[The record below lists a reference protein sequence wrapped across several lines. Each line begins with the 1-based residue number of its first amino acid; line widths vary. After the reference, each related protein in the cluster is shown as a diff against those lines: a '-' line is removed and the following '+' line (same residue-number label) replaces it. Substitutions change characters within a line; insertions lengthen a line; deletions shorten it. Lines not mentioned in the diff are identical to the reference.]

1 MSSSPTPKSPMP
13 PTDEMNDKFADE
25 AAPDASVAEFASSPD
40 SLLVQ
45 GEAQSGNWDSV
56 ELQRISTY
64 RLQQQQTVG
73 NCQDRPPKEQWLPL
87 GAGKPYPASLPD
99 PEDYVVE
106 FEGADDP
113 MHPQNWEMRK
123 KFVARRLFLYRGEW

>member
-1 MSSSPTPKSPMP
+1 MSSSPGQKSPMP
-13 PTDEMNDKFADE
+13 PTDEMNDKVADE
-25 AAPDASVAEFASSPD
+25 AAPDASVAEFVSSPA
-40 SLLVQ
+40 SLVQ
-45 GEAQSGNWDSV
+45 GEAQSGSWDSV

-73 NCQDRPPKEQWLPL
+73 SYQDRLPKEQWLPL

-99 PEDYVVE
+99 PENYVVE

-123 KFVARRLFLYRGEW
+123 KLVARCLFLYRGEW

>member
-1 MSSSPTPKSPMP
+1 MP
-13 PTDEMNDKFADE
+13 PTDETNDKLTDE
-25 AAPDASVAEFASSPD
+25 AAPDASVAEIARSPAS
-40 SLLVQ
+40 LVQ
-45 GEAQSGNWDSV
+45 GEAQSGSWDSV

-64 RLQQQQTVG
+64 HLQQKQTVG
-73 NCQDRPPKEQWLPL
+73 SCQDRPPKEQWLPL

-123 KFVARRLFLYRGEW
+123 KFVARCLFLYRSEW